1 MSEPSPPPTPRS
13 CPRSTG
19 SGPHTAFTPSCFGDT
34 SRSETTLLN
43 VFDQSAGGNALAL
56 HFRYVWALASETVV
70 DFECVDVFELA
81 EDRTRFTRMTIIY
94 DTARLGDD
102 FEAPRENA

>member
-1 MSEPSPPPTPRS
+1 M
-13 CPRSTG
+13 
-19 SGPHTAFTPSCFGDT
+19 
-34 SRSETTLLN
+34 
-43 VFDQSAGGNALAL
+43 